1 MEPGRLWLGL
11 DYEEGRLFDTSW
23 YSFDGLF
30 QAEIPSFF
38 KGGFNECLRFGSIFA
53 QQGFRIP
60 IKLFFGSEGV
70 VCQ

>member
-1 MEPGRLWLGL
+1 MEPGRLWPGL

-38 KGGFNECLRFGSIFA
+38 KGGFDEGLRFGCIFA
-53 QQGFRIP
+53 HQVSRIP
-60 IKLFFGSEGV
+60 IELFFGAESIVG
-70 VCQ
+70 